1 MHWRVKVRISDPK
14 GVERIEYSKH
24 TYMSHCLRV
33 QSAYGFRTCA
43 TLSCGGV
50 SRNI

>member
-14 GVERIEYSKH
+14 GVELIEYSKQYIYV
-24 TYMSHCLRV
+24 TCLRV
-33 QSAYGFRTCA
+33 QSTYGFRTCA

-50 SRNI
+50 LRNI